1 MKIKN
6 LICSLLMAVL
16 AVSASLTASPTTA
29 YALDGTKFGY
39 SFKGTE
45 DATDVDYFGGNY
57 IYQNQFKMW
66 SVYKGMGMNDKQA
79 CAALGVA
86 ACEGGFRSESIEYAS
101 SDGGNAGNLGDT
113 HNNNNGVPFNGTG
126 NHTEGAAMVA
136 LYGPDVHWTFNSID
150 QYEAYVEVY
159 SEPCLDADFRT
170 KCTDDTL
177 LSYGVAQSVIN
188 DCHRGIGSHSAGTAL
203 SWTLDAQFYYYPE
216 SEGSTEYMG
225 YTGSGLY
232 GFTGSNLYSLFK
244 WADIHGNDW
253 WDMDT
258 QLAFFVSNDDW
269 SYPKFQTIQAYIDAT
284 KDKTLEECVEAWV
297 PYIAGPGT
305 TIPDDWMADRKEEA
319 NNALTKLKGK
329 KFDKDYA
336 REVLN
341 EAGLEAVDIGSGI
354 RDRGIIPTFM
364 NTVISYPQSD
374 GMLFSLEGNNDLLAN
389 NQAVFK
395 GYIDGLNGAGDTSTT
410 YSLFELFGEDL
421 HWYRYFGERTY
432 TPNLADHIYSAVD
445 QHKTKDL
452 LSFDTIDYEAENYLS
467 CQVYPGRPL
476 VLTGEDLKNGY
487 TDPRSTKMAQTIFG
501 GFTYNDGGF
510 KLACCKYIV
519 SIVTFMMG
527 PELHDTAISALEKI
541 EASDAWDIVK
551 PLLLFALGLVM
562 IFFIFSLVGKAMKY
576 AKGKGSSREIF
587 ERFIIGFLCLGFF
600 GVALAN
606 PGAFNDI
613 TKRSVN
619 IIDNLFNSALSE
631 DLQEDE
637 VIAVVDESKATHA
650 AIWRRALF
658 GPWCRG
664 QFEGLNYEELYTKYS
679 PLGTGK
685 SAMDQSHETID
696 MMAGDG
702 VAFYDSA
709 SYTGDIGV
717 PVGGGKE
724 IKNWAAY
731 LYSCGTKYHI
741 DSTIDKKSA
750 ATINVSNQSEIYFPN
765 TSLKTTA
772 GNPNITADVFRVI
785 DAQMNISPQHYAN
798 GSVVNNYKTARNLDP
813 HFTKESFVMIFNTS
827 LLIFMFPAIWKK
839 ITSFILLLATA
850 FKMIYYTIMEL
861 FKEGNGIKELLDSIK
876 KHFFDYFV
884 ADLKL
889 CLMVSLYYRFVD
901 QGFFKLVL
909 YMMLC
914 IVILAFDLDDVRQFG
929 LNIKYKVQ
937 RFVNRF

>member
-6 LICSLLMAVL
+6 LICSLVMTALV
-16 AVSASLTASPTTA
+16 VSASLTTRPATV
-29 YALDGTKFGY
+29 YALDATKFTY
-39 SFKGTE
+39 NFKGTE
-45 DATDVDYFGGNY
+45 DATEVSHFGNNY
-57 IYQNQFKMW
+57 MYQNQFKMW
-66 SVYKGMGMNDKQA
+66 SVYKGMGMTDEQA

-86 ACEGGFRSESIEYAS
+86 ACEGGFSSEGIEYATS
-101 SDGGNAGNLGDT
+101 AKTASWTEGEDSAGNSY
-113 HNNNNGVPFNGTG
+113 PFKGTG
-126 NHTEGAAMVA
+126 SHTYGAAMQA
-136 LYGPDVHWTFNSID
+136 LHGDGYSWTMWSEE
-150 QYEAYVEVY
+150 QYDAYVEVY
-159 SEPCLDADFRT
+159 SERIYDDPDFRT
-170 KCTDDTL
+170 DCTDDTI
-177 LSYGVAQSVIN
+177 LSYGVDPSYIPLL
-188 DCHRGIGSHSAGTAL
+188 HRGEAGGSLGTSW
-203 SWTLDAQFYYYPE
+203 SWTIQAQFYYYPE
-216 SEGSTEYMG
+216 SEHRWIG
-225 YTGSGLY
+225 YIGSGLY
-232 GFTGSNLYSLFK
+232 GFTGGNLYNLFK
-244 WADIHGNDW
+244 WSDIHNSDW
-253 WDMDT
+253 WNMDT

-284 KDKTLEECVEAWV
+284 RDSTLEECVEAWV
-297 PYIAGPGT
+297 PYIAGEGT

-319 NNALTKLKGK
+319 NNALTKFRGK
-329 KFDKDYA
+329 KFDKAYA
-336 REVLN
+336 RDVLN

-374 GMLFSLEGNNDLLAN
+374 GMLFSLEGNNTLKAN

-395 GYIDGLNGAGDTSTT
+395 GYIDGLNGVGDSSTS

-445 QHKTKDL
+445 QHKVKDL
-452 LSFDTIDYEAENYLS
+452 FTFDTIDYEANNYLS
-467 CQVYPGRPL
+467 CQVYPGRPF
-476 VLTGEDLKNGY
+476 VLTGEDLKNGSM
-487 TDPRSTKMAQTIFG
+487 DPRSTKMAQTIFG
-501 GFTYNDGGF
+501 GFGYTDGSF
-510 KLACCKYIV
+510 KLAACKYIV

-541 EASDAWDIVK
+541 EASEAWDIIQ
-551 PLLLFALGLVM
+551 PMLLFILGLVM
-562 IFFIFSLVGKAMKY
+562 VFFIFSIVGKALKY
-576 AKGKGSSREIF
+576 SKGTGSAREIF
-587 ERFIIGFLCLGFF
+587 ERFFIGVLCLGLF
-600 GVALAN
+600 GVAAAN
-606 PGAFNDI
+606 PSALNNV
-613 TKRSVN
+613 TNRTVN
-619 IIDNLFNSALSE
+619 VIDAIFNSALAE

-637 VIAVVDESKATHA
+637 VIAVTDESIATHA

-664 QFEGLNYEELYTKYS
+664 QFEGRNYEELYTVYS
-679 PLGTGK
+679 SLGTGQ
-685 SAMDQSHETID
+685 SAMPQSHETID
-696 MMAGDG
+696 MLAGDG

-709 SYTGDIGV
+709 SYTGDISV
-717 PVGGGKE
+717 PIGGGRE

-798 GSVVNNYKTARNLDP
+798 GSIVNNYDKSAELDP
-813 HFTKESFVMIFNTS
+813 HFTRESFVMIFNTS
-827 LLIFMFPAIWKK
+827 LLIFMVPVIWKK
-839 ITSFILLLATA
+839 ITSFILLLITT
-850 FKMIYYTIMEL
+850 FKMIYFTILEL

-884 ADLKL
+884 SCLKL

-901 QGFFKLVL
+901 QGFFKLLL
-909 YMMLC
+909 YVVLC
-914 IVILAFDLDDVRQFG
+914 IVILAFSLDDVRQFG
-929 LNIKYKVQ
+929 YDVKYKFK